1 MNPDGMVSLLNY
13 HEDGVTPPYMI
24 LRMAYKWENVNKLGS
39 DFGTITCC
47 HNWPAAAFHPQNTG
61 TDVILSSSFI
71 LMLICLKWRHC
82 FWGEK
87 IRHVVCLEQN
97 TYKLKRERE
106 TPHTPGKCEVAEAGD
121 ESFKKKGMLNKVKC
135 WEVKWEPWHHVN
147 M

>member
-106 TPHTPGKCEVAEAGD
+106 RPHTHQGNVRSQKPGMRVLRRKECLTKSNAEKSSGNPD
-121 ESFKKKGMLNKVKC
+121 TT
-135 WEVKWEPWHHVN
+135 
-147 M
+147 